1 MGKFSDESVQ
11 LALRGRFL
19 VRTYPFPGAQGV
31 EVAVKLL
38 SDAEL
43 DSVRLEAVEFAKKK
57 KAELIADPEFLDRVI
72 HRETV
77 SRAFYDPASKEESF
91 FSSQAEVA
99 ELDSMTVRSLYE
111 LYISHSQSMDPYA
124 HVPKEDIEELADI
137 LGKSESS
144 VGLLNLYDAETLR
157 SLLLSMGL
165 RLRETLQTLKWSTG
179 GSASQT

>member
-1 MGKFSDESVQ
+1 MAKFSDESVQ
-11 LALRGRFL
+11 LALRGRFV
-19 VRTYPFPGAQGV
+19 VRTYPFPGAPGV
-31 EVAVKLL
+31 EVAIKLL

-43 DSVRLEAVEFAKKK
+43 DGVRLEAVEYAKKK

-77 SRAFYDPASKEESF
+77 ARAFYDPAAQEDSF

-99 ELDSMTVRSLYE
+99 ELDSQTVRALYE
-111 LYISHSQSMDPYA
+111 LYFSHAQSMDPYS
-124 HVPKEDIEELADI
+124 HVPADQIEELADV

-144 VGLLNLYDAETLR
+144 VGLLNLYDAVTLR

-165 RLRETLQTLKWSTG
+165 RLREILLTPK
-179 GSASQT
+179 